1 MSKNIQIRAKTDSG
15 YPYIYPASDAA
26 HIERNNKI
34 ISYLEGDNLLE
45 ITQDTANKYLVPDG
59 SQWFRNAD
67 ETLLDSSSRMCVKD
81 NFVCVITPKLVDS
94 VYTLYCT
101 ISHNGGITWGSTQFT
116 PNAGNYIIEII
127 GIECTLKNQIEYEVT
142 IVGKRY
148 LSDNKV
154 FTYQLY
160 IPHNSFSIS
169 SGRELDVLT
178 T

>member
-1 MSKNIQIRAKTDSG
+1 MSKSIQIRTKTDSG
-15 YPYIYPASDAA
+15 YLYIYPASDAV

-81 NFVCVITPKLVDS
+81 NFVCVIAPKLVDN

-116 PNAGNYIIEII
+116 PNAGNYITEII
-127 GIECTLKNQIEYEVT
+127 GIECTLKNQIQYEVT

-169 SGRELDVLT
+169 SSRELDVLT